1 MATVSGSYTS
11 ATQYSVTATGLTT
24 GQKYRLFVQDLD
36 SDNQPNGKWYCH
48 YAGYLTSGTQIS
60 STRAVSYTGQRIIRL
75 YKGEY
80 SDYTATYL
88 YDASALPPISTH
100 LETTATIPAYSGS
113 TTTYKVFFVSNAG
126 GDTVGSM
133 PSTITFASG
142 ERVVIPYATP
152 TRSGYNFLGWSQ
164 LAASTTPQYTA
175 GDVVGFSGNTNLYA
189 VWEEVV
195 TYSLKFAQ
203 TYSGVINMPTDM
215 YGITSGTWVTIS
227 SKVPELTGYTFLG
240 WSKTLGGTAQ
250 YQPSGNIYITEDVLL
265 YTVFERKEIDLFFWN
280 GNDVADANLI
290 KKGQPVSN
298 ITATRWNNLLAK
310 IKELAD
316 ACGVY
321 FTYTMVSSGDGI
333 TAARF
338 NVARNGLDDIATK
351 LGVTNLNL
359 PDTQFKDNTIY
370 ASLFTGNGSIKGALS
385 YLIGVYNN
393 G

>member
-24 GQKYRLFVQDLD
+24 GARYRLFVQDLN
-36 SDNQPNGKWYCH
+36 SNNQANGKWYCH
-48 YAGYLTSGTQIS
+48 YAQNLTSGTQII
-60 STRAVSYTGQRIIRL
+60 STRAVSYTGARIIRL
-75 YKGEY
+75 YKGTDG
-80 SDYTATYL
+80 DYTAGYL
-88 YDASALPPISTH
+88 YDGTALPPIST

-113 TTTYKVFFVSNAG
+113 ATTYKVFFVSNAG
-126 GDTVGSM
+126 GDTVGGM

-164 LAASTTPQYTA
+164 LATSTTPQYTA

-189 VWEEVV
+189 VWEKVI

-203 TYSGVINMPTDM
+203 TYSGVTNMPTDM

-227 SKVPELTGYTFLG
+227 SKVPVLSGYTFKG
-240 WSKTLGGTAQ
+240 WSTTLGGTAQ
-250 YQPSGNIYITEDVLL
+250 YQPSGNIYITSDVLL
-265 YTVFERKEIDLFFWN
+265 YTVFERNPIGYFYWN
-280 GNDVADANLI
+280 GSDTADAALI
-290 KKGQPVSN
+290 ATGQPVSN

-316 ACGVY
+316 ACGAS
-321 FTYTMVSSGDGI
+321 FSYTTVSSGDGI

-338 NVARNGLDDIATK
+338 NAARTGLANIKTALGASTTLPAAQSSGNTVYATLFNGST
-351 LGVTNLNL
+351 
-359 PDTQFKDNTIY
+359 
-370 ASLFTGNGSIKGALS
+370 SIKGALNT
-385 YLIGVYNN
+385 LIGVYNN